1 MGSELGSS
9 WFSSR
14 ASSPVRLGPLLAL
27 LHSLLLLQW
36 ESLKPSPY
44 VHGLYLLFRS
54 IEVCVRVVCCNGF
67 TLGTCRTC
75 TQCIHSHSVLV
86 WGMCNSYE
94 LCAFPIIINQLNPF
108 YLCYVWSQSPPLG
121 STYLTCSSAAWV
133 WTWRWWQSPVQG
145 WPLRLVCP
153 LPELSPGSPGHQEQ
167 L

>member
-108 YLCYVWSQSPPLG
+108 YLCYVWSQSTPRVYPSHLLFR
-121 STYLTCSSAAWV
+121 SMSMNMAVMTITSARMTTEAGMP
-133 WTWRWWQSPVQG
+133 TARAIT
-145 WPLRLVCP
+145 R
-153 LPELSPGSPGHQEQ
+153 
-167 L
+167 